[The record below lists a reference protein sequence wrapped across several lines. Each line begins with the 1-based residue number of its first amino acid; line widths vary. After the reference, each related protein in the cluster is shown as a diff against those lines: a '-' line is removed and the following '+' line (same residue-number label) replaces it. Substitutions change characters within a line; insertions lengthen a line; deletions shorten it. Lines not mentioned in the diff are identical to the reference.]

1 MTTTRAALYGS
12 AALLVAVA
20 LGVVIGLSWGESK
33 TSAKVQV
40 LQIQAANVKGQE
52 DAIKA
57 GEVADAQKA
66 RDEAIQHQ
74 AEADQRS
81 VDAGRTVQAL
91 KAKLASLAPPN
102 PNTGSTIPSVGNVDS
117 GNSVDVSAQL
127 RISTQIITAMDIQ
140 HVDDLDRIKARDEQ
154 IKALESK
161 SDGLEKALKLADLRA
176 DIQEQAANAAIK
188 GMKQAKWLGR
198 AEGVALGLAVGYAGG
213 KLR

>member
-1 MTTTRAALYGS
+1 MNPKTWLHGVGATIAAL
-12 AALLVAVA
+12 V
-20 LGVVIGLSWGESK
+20 LGVVIGLSWGTSK
-33 TSAKVQV
+33 ANAKIQA
-40 LQIQAANVKGQE
+40 LQIQSANIKGQE
-52 DAIKA
+52 DAVKS

-91 KAKLASLAPPN
+91 KAKLASITPTN
-102 PNTGSTIPSVGNVDS
+102 PNTGSTIPPVGNVDI
-117 GNSVDVSAQL
+117 GNSVDISAQL
-127 RISTQIITAMDIQ
+127 RISTQIIAAMDVQ
-140 HVDDLDRIKARDEQ
+140 HVDDLDRIKARDER
-154 IKALESK
+154 IKAIESK

-176 DIQEQAANAAIK
+176 DIQEQAANAAIR

-213 KLR
+213 RLR